1 MEDIKTLQ
9 DKYLKV
15 ISKIEKIV
23 DSFRN
28 KDYTE
33 EQLDDIL
40 FTFMNEIP
48 IIIFGK
54 EELKVIVTSI
64 EEENTSFDKIANHY
78 NSYNKALYDSDPKI
92 KNIEKDKNIKSDELK
107 EERLSIQELLV
118 KYFGIVTESE
128 RIAQSFADKGYS
140 TDQTDDIL
148 ITLVQEVPKISFK
161 DFELKKIIST
171 IDEEMDFSELDNM
184 LKTDDDSLINH
195 NNFYK

>member
-171 IDEEMDFSELDNM
+171 IDEEMDFNELDNM